1 MFNFPFVL
9 DTVQR
14 GAAPS
19 DSTRMGTQQG
29 RQLETS

>member
-1 MFNFPFVL
+1 MFNFPCVL
-9 DTVQR
+9 DAVQR
-14 GAAPS
+14 GATSS